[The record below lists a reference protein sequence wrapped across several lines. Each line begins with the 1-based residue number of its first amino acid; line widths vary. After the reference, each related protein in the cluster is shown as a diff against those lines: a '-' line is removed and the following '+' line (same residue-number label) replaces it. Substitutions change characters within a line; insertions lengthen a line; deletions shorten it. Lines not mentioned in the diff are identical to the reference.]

1 MEIRT
6 LKRRAKTAVVGMGY
20 TLQEWTA
27 TREGW
32 VFGFVKRRGSYYG
45 CIAFESTG
53 MISVEILK
61 RKEYKTFSTE

>member
-1 MEIRT
+1 MDKKQ
-6 LKRRAKTAVVGMGY
+6 LKSKAEKAIGEMGY
-20 TLQEWTA
+20 ALQEWTA

-32 VFGFVKRRGSYYG
+32 IFGFVKRRGSYYG

-61 RKEYKTFSTE
+61 RKEYKTFSV

>member
-1 MEIRT
+1 MGTKT
-6 LKRRAKTAVVGMGY
+6 LKRKAEKAIVDMGY
-20 TLQEWTA
+20 ALQEWTA

-61 RKEYKTFSTE
+61 RKEYKTFSTD